1 MLDKKV
7 FIKDME
13 NIENMMGCLPT
24 VPDIQTWK
32 TDMNDDKLKFQ
43 MEQQEFRKQFAV
55 QKEIIAQYDV
65 VLNEKVSKH
74 TLREIEKKLN
84 DADATQKVHT

>member
-43 MEQQEFRKQFAV
+43 MEQ
-55 QKEIIAQYDV
+55 
-65 VLNEKVSKH
+65 
-74 TLREIEKKLN
+74 
-84 DADATQKVHT
+84 